1 MSIFINSK
9 TTQEGFTSLH
19 FCSFKGNVDMIKL
32 LIENGADKFSV
43 NTFGINMLHTAAQGD
58 QPISLYYF
66 SRLGLDLR
74 SRDHRGS
81 TPLHW
86 ACYSKSEVALI
97 FILSWVDALDD

>member
-1 MSIFINSK
+1 MS
-9 TTQEGFTSLH
+9 
-19 FCSFKGNVDMIKL
+19 KL